1 MALVDDD
8 GTFVGNSLEWLYVT
22 EDRRQASEVARL
34 QTAVDNTQT
43 AHQRRLLEDTSI
55 FPYETEIV
63 VGPLNFALPL
73 NAIHDDQGNYIGN
86 SLEWLDITAQKAAQS
101 QIESL
106 ISDATN
112 GKLTQIIEMTQQN
125 SALVEEVA
133 AASDATE
140 EKAKG
145 LAELMTFFNIGD
157 TGGGGAPAARPAT
170 APAAAPPAA
179 PAAMAPSSAP
189 AAKPG
194 KGEDW
199 EGF

>member
-1 MALVDDD
+1 MEQGDLTLKMEGEYAGEFAIMRDAVHNTL
-8 GTFVGNSLEWLYVT
+8 GN
-22 EDRRQASEVARL
+22 
-34 QTAVDNTQT
+34 
-43 AHQRRLLEDTSI
+43 
-55 FPYETEIV
+55 
-63 VGPLNFALPL
+63 
-73 NAIHDDQGNYIGN
+73 
-86 SLEWLDITAQKAAQS
+86 
-101 QIESL
+101 
-106 ISDATN
+106 
-112 GKLTQIIEMTQQN
+112 LTQIIEMTQQN

-145 LAELMTFFNIGD
+145 LAEFMTFFNIGD

-179 PAAMAPSSAP
+179 PAATAPSSAP

-199 EGF
+199 EDF